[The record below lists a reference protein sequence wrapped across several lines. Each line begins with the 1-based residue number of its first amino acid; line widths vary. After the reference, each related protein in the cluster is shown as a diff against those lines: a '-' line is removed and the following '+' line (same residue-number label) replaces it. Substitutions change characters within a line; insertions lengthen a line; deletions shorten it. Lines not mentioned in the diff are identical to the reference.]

1 MGLFSFNKNA
11 GAKSSD
17 ISDEAKAK
25 FMVDII
31 KKYKLDVENLKI
43 NVKEEKASVWGSVKE
58 LSVKEKIVL
67 GVGNVSGISE
77 VEDFILIEKQEARE
91 VVESNFYTVEKGDS
105 LSKISKKVYGDPMK
119 YTEIFEANK
128 PMLKNPDLIY
138 PGQVL
143 RIP

>member
-1 MGLFSFNKNA
+1 MGIFSFNKNA

-17 ISDEAKAK
+17 ISDDAKAK

-31 KKYKLDVENLKI
+31 KKYKLEVENLKI
-43 NVKEEKASVWGSVKE
+43 NVNDEKASVWGSVKD

-67 GVGNVSGISE
+67 GVGNVKGISE
-77 VEDFILIEKQEARE
+77 VEDFIALEKQEARE
-91 VVESNFYTVEKGDS
+91 VAETNFYTVEKGDS
-105 LSKISKKVYGDPMK
+105 LSKISKKVYGDAMK
-119 YTEIFEANK
+119 YNMIFEANK